1 MLEKRSELLSVH
13 DAAEALG
20 VTVACLRRWV
30 LERKISYV
38 KLGRLVRISSDELD
52 RMIAAGTCPRRE
64 TNQ

>member
-1 MLEKRSELLSVH
+1 MLEKRKELLSVR

-52 RMIAAGTCPRRE
+52 RMIAAGTYPRRE